1 MATFRATSTDKNPDG
16 ALVSSTKCGNMQA
29 FEQLVARHEYRALT
43 VAQRITRNRQD
54 AEDVVQE
61 GFHKAFRHLGDFKEN
76 SRFSTWLTRI
86 IMNEAYMVLRRRR
99 RVMEVLPENPED
111 GMESAPDPFVDRSP
125 SPEESC
131 WRRERKEL
139 LIKAVNRLHPPI
151 CRTVLLRSFEERSAE
166 ETAQILG
173 TSVSAVKA
181 RLFQARR
188 KLRGTL
194 SPELLRDL
202 THSVGPRHSIADVR
216 IEHS

>member
-1 MATFRATSTDKNPDG
+1 METFRETSRERSPDG
-16 ALVSSTKCGNMQA
+16 ALVTATKCGNMQA
-29 FEQLVARHEYRALT
+29 FEQLVARHERRALAM
-43 VAQRITRNRQD
+43 AQRITRNRQD

-61 GFHKAFRHLGDFKEN
+61 AFHKALRHLGGFEEK

-99 RVMEVLPENPED
+99 RVMEVLPESPED
-111 GMESAPDPFVDRSP
+111 GMESAPDPFVDGGP

-139 LIKAVNRLHPPI
+139 LIKAVNRLNPAI
-151 CRTVLLRSFEERSAE
+151 CRTVLLRDFEERSAE

-188 KLRGTL
+188 KLRGTV
-194 SPELLRDL
+194 SPELLRDS
-202 THSVGPRHSIADVR
+202 THSVGRTRSIADV
-216 IEHS
+216 

>member
-1 MATFRATSTDKNPDG
+1 MATFRATSTNKKPDG
-16 ALVSSTKCGNMQA
+16 ALVTATKCGNMQA
-29 FEQLVARHEYRALT
+29 FEQLVARYECRVLA

-61 GFHKAFRHLGDFKEN
+61 GFHKAFRHLRNFEEK

-86 IMNEAYMVLRRRR
+86 IMNEAYMVLRRRL

-111 GMESAPDPFVDRSP
+111 GMESAPDPFVDRGP

-139 LIKAVNRLHPPI
+139 LIKAVNRLQTPI
-151 CRTVLLRSFEERSAE
+151 CRTVLLRHFEERSAE
-166 ETAQILG
+166 ETARILG

-188 KLRGTL
+188 KLRGTV
-194 SPELLRDL
+194 SPELLRDFA
-202 THSVGPRHSIADVR
+202 HSVGPTHSITDV
-216 IEHS
+216 